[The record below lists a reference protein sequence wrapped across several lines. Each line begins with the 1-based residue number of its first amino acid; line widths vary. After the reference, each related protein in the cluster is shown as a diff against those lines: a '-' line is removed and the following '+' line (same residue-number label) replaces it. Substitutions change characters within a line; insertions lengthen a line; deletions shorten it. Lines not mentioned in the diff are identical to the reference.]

1 VEVINND
8 QIVFLPLRFILD
20 NTLLTHDSIQWAK
33 EWCHD
38 LILVKLDFSK
48 AYDGVDWTIMIQSM
62 EKLGMP
68 NSFIKMIRLLLCDA
82 SVFVNFNNQATKPL
96 DYIEESVRFAH

>member
-1 VEVINND
+1 
-8 QIVFLPLRFILD
+8 
-20 NTLLTHDSIQWAK
+20 
-33 EWCHD
+33 
-38 LILVKLDFSK
+38 
-48 AYDGVDWTIMIQSM
+48 M